1 MALAMLGLVLGS
13 ALLLAC
19 ILILLDR
26 ATRPRRAS
34 ASHGHAQGSSGDSGW
49 MHSMASDAGSAD
61 CGGGDVGGGDG
72 GGGGD

>member
-1 MALAMLGLVLGS
+1 MALAMLGLVVGS

-34 ASHGHAQGSSGDSGW
+34 AAHCHASGDSGW
-49 MHSMASDAGSAD
+49 VPSTTSDTGTAACSAD
-61 CGGGDVGGGDG
+61 GGGCGDG

>member
-1 MALAMLGLVLGS
+1 MALAMLGLVVGS

-26 ATRPRRAS
+26 STRPRRAS
-34 ASHGHAQGSSGDSGW
+34 AAHGHGTGDSGW
-49 MHSMASDAGSAD
+49 IPSTGDAGTADCSAD
-61 CGGGDVGGGDG
+61 GGGGCDG

>member
-1 MALAMLGLVLGS
+1 MALAMLGLVVGS
-13 ALLLAC
+13 ALLLVC

-34 ASHGHAQGSSGDSGW
+34 AHCPAGGDSGW
-49 MHSMASDAGSAD
+49 IPSMAGDTGTADCSAD
-61 CGGGDVGGGDG
+61 GGGGCDG